1 MWALILAGHSC
12 WFISLP
18 LKTLAFGGPDH
29 HPVVESSSGCLLPQ
43 ILLKTLMVG
52 DLTDLE

>member
-29 HPVVESSSGCLLPQ
+29 HQVVESSSGCLLPQ